1 MSLVFATAAPGRR
14 PDPRRADVALIVGFV
29 ALRSSASGTPA
40 GPVAVD
46 SFSHFDTL
54 FAWNDRP
61 VLEGSPLRAATY
73 VGAAV
78 RSFFARGGRR
88 AVVVSVGT
96 PWPLVETATAREAG
110 REARLALLLPE
121 AAAAPD
127 VPRTFV
133 PHEPSRWQGVH
144 HLAGES
150 EASLLLLPD
159 LPEICSS
166 VGPPPSAELPL
177 PAVPTTFVECS
188 ENEAPPPDDTLARMP
203 APRLD
208 AAGYLTWERAVRAVR
223 TFLARPAHREALL
236 LAALPLPQLDA
247 RSTGSGRPVHA
258 QDDIGEY
265 LRRQGVLPSVTR
277 PADIDPGVQSAFV
290 QLAWPWLAT
299 RDAADLAQGLEPPD
313 GVLAGL
319 LAAGAT
325 QQGCFRSVA
334 GDFSMPRLRDIGSAL
349 PEARWSAEP
358 GSPDALL
365 AKNVCVFAPQP
376 GGWALQSDVTLSSQ
390 EAWRFGG
397 ASRLMGTLLR
407 AARIAGAGL
416 VFDPNGP
423 AAWSQVRRA
432 MERLLD
438 GFWRAG
444 ALGGADASQAYY
456 VRCDRSTM
464 SQADLDNGRLIAEI
478 TVRPAASVE
487 RITVVL
493 DLNSAAAAQLRQAA

>member
-1 MSLVFATAAPGRR
+1 MSLVFATAAPPRR
-14 PDPRRADVALIVGFV
+14 PDPRRADVALVVGFV
-29 ALRSSASGTPA
+29 APRSGTPA

-46 SFSHFDTL
+46 SFSHFDAL
-54 FAWNDRP
+54 FAWNER
-61 VLEGSPLRAATY
+61 PLRAGGAPRAASC

-88 AVVVSVGT
+88 AVIVSVGA
-96 PWPLVETATAREAG
+96 PWPLVETAAERAAA

-121 AAAAPD
+121 AAAVPD
-127 VPRTFV
+127 PLRSFV
-133 PHEPSRWQGVH
+133 PHEPARWQGVH
-144 HLAGES
+144 HLAGER

-159 LPEICSS
+159 LPEICSTF
-166 VGPPPSAELPL
+166 GAPPSDAPPL

-188 ENEAPPPDDTLARMP
+188 DNEPPPPDDTLARLP

-208 AAGYLTWERAVRAVR
+208 DAGYLAWERALVAVR
-223 TFLARPAHREALL
+223 SFLARPAHREALL
-236 LAALPLPQLDA
+236 VAALPLPQLDA
-247 RSTGSGRPVHA
+247 RSTGSGRAVHA
-258 QDDIGEY
+258 HDDIGEY
-265 LRRQGVLPSVTR
+265 LRRQGVLPDAALPGDV
-277 PADIDPGVQSAFV
+277 DPGAQSAFI

-319 LAAGAT
+319 LAAGAI

-334 GDFSMPRLRDIGSAL
+334 GEFSVPRLRDIGSAV

-358 GSPDALL
+358 GSPDARL

-376 GGWALQSDVTLSSQ
+376 GGWALQSDVTLSSH

-407 AARIAGAGL
+407 AARIAGEGL

-423 AAWSQVRRA
+423 AAWSQLRRA
-432 MERLLD
+432 VERLLD

-444 ALGGADASQAYY
+444 ALGGADATQAYH

-464 SQADLDNGRLIAEI
+464 SQADLDNGRLVAEI

-487 RITVVL
+487 QITVVL
-493 DLNSAAAAQLRQAA
+493 DLNSAAATPLRQAA